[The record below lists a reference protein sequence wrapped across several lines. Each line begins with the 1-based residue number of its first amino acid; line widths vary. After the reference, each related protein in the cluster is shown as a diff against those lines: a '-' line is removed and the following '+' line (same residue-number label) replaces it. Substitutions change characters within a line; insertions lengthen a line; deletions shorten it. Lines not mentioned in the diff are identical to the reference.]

1 MEPEIQESYGES
13 VPVQMQSKS
22 VHRSVRYSY
31 VYFQEC
37 HLTVL
42 TQWGLVQPATQ
53 TPHDQDHVH
62 KNVLP
67 HSTSP
72 ST

>member
-1 MEPEIQESYGES
+1 MSGVNAESS
-13 VPVQMQSKS
+13 PVQMQSKS
-22 VHRSVRYSY
+22 VHQSLRYSY

-37 HLTVL
+37 DLIVL
-42 TQWGLVQPATQ
+42 TQRGLVQPATH
-53 TPHDQDHVH
+53 TPNDTDHGY

-67 HSTSP
+67 DSTSL